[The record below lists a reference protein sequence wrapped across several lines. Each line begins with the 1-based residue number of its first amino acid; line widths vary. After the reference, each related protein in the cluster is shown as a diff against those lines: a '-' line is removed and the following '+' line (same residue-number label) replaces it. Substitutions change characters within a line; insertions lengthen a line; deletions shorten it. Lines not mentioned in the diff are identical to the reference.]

1 MDLTRTH
8 YTLGSSNE
16 KLTTTS
22 QDYKPCIGER
32 APIIMTSE
40 FSKGTHFIFGTD
52 KPGKTSIAS
61 SDYVSKKFF
70 NIDKNEVAEI
80 TKGLQ
85 KAHFKI
91 GNDMPNY
98 MTTTSSEFYMKTSRP
113 LRSNFGLQKEHFL
126 LGTDRPNYLSM
137 SHKNYSNKFHEKE
150 GLNLEQLN
158 DLRKTHFNLG
168 NTGGGY
174 GLTSQDFRPHMVEN
188 DNQSRIRDGLLRK
201 TNFVMG
207 NHNKQ
212 TSSSYKLSHSNSV
225 TSFAVKTRDRNT
237 DKLSHF
243 KLGNDF
249 TPSETLH
256 RQDFKEHKI
265 EGSNDIHQAEYL
277 RGHHY
282 ILGTEKANFK
292 SMNQRYGDRK
302 PQPNEKNIKT
312 TVDLRKSHFLMGSDP
327 LDMQTISQ
335 KDFKGNKPSH
345 IASAEKVHGKHSYKD
360 GNGKNLWNTEQ
371 RSRFK
376 WINPVEET
384 EFKLSFD

>member
-8 YTLGSSNE
+8 YTLGSCNE

-52 KPGKTSIAS
+52 KPGRSSTAS
-61 SDYVSKKFF
+61 SDYIAKKFSK
-70 NIDKNEVAEI
+70 NDKDEVATI
-80 TKGLQ
+80 TKELQ
-85 KAHFKI
+85 RAHFKI
-91 GNDMPNY
+91 GNDKPNY
-98 MTTTSSEFYMKTSRP
+98 MTTTSSEFNMKTSRP
-113 LRSNFGLQKEHFL
+113 LRVNIDLQKEHFL
-126 LGTDRPNYLSM
+126 LGTDRPNYLSI
-137 SHKNYSNKFHEKE
+137 SHKTYANKFHEKE
-150 GLNLEQLN
+150 ALNSEQLN
-158 DLRKTHFNLG
+158 DLRRTHFNLG
-168 NTGGGY
+168 TLGGGY
-174 GLTSQDFRPHMVEN
+174 GLTSQDFKPHAVEN
-188 DNQSRIRDGLLRK
+188 DNQSRMRDGLLRK

-207 NHNKQ
+207 NHNKP
-212 TSSSYKLSHSNSV
+212 TSSTYKISHSNSA
-225 TSFAVKTRDRNT
+225 TSFAIKTRDRNT

-243 KLGNDF
+243 NLGNDF

-292 SMNQRYGDRK
+292 SMNQRYGDEK
-302 PQPNEKNIKT
+302 PNEK
-312 TVDLRKSHFLMGSDP
+312 TVRAIGDLRKSHFLMGSDP

-335 KDFKGNKPSH
+335 KDFKSSKISQV
-345 IASAEKVHGKHSYKD
+345 ASAEKVHGKHSYKD
-360 GNGKNLWNTEQ
+360 GNGKHLWNTEQ

-376 WINPVEET
+376 WITPVEET

>member
-8 YTLGSSNE
+8 YILGSSNE

-52 KPGKTSIAS
+52 KPGRCSTAS
-61 SDYVSKKFF
+61 SDYTVKNFSK
-70 NIDKNEVAEI
+70 NDKDEVVRIAKEL
-80 TKGLQ
+80 K

-91 GNDMPNY
+91 GDGKPNY
-98 MTTTSSEFYMKTSRP
+98 MTTTNSEFNMKTSRP
-113 LRSNFGLQKEHFL
+113 LKFNLDLQKEHFL
-126 LGTDRPNYLSM
+126 LGTDRPDYLSI
-137 SHKNYSNKFHEKE
+137 SHKTYASKPHEKE
-150 GLNLEQLN
+150 GLNMEQLN
-158 DLRKTHFNLG
+158 DLRKTHFELG
-168 NTGGGY
+168 NEGIGY
-174 GLTSQDFRPHMVEN
+174 GLTSQDFKPNMIGN
-188 DNQSRIRDGLLRK
+188 DNQSRTRDGLLRK

-207 NHNKQ
+207 NHNRP
-212 TSSSYKLSHSNSV
+212 TSSTYKLSYSNSA
-225 TSFAVKTRDRNT
+225 TSFAIKTRDRNT

-243 KLGNDF
+243 KLGNDAI
-249 TPSETLH
+249 PLESLH

-265 EGSNDIHQAEYL
+265 EGSNETHQADYL

-282 ILGTEKANFK
+282 ILGTEKVNFN
-292 SMNQRYGDRK
+292 SMNQRYGDGK
-302 PQPNEKNIKT
+302 PQPNEKNMKT
-312 TVDLRKSHFLMGSDP
+312 IEDLRKSHFLMGSDP
-327 LDMQTISQ
+327 LDMQTINQ
-335 KDFKGNKPSH
+335 KDFKGGK
-345 IASAEKVHGKHSYKD
+345 IIQVASAEKVHGKHSYKD
-360 GNGKNLWNTEQ
+360 GNGKHLWNTEQ